1 MNHIHWHQM
10 TREQKNQY
18 QRERRKRVGYKA
30 TNTKYN
36 NTPATPLSPE
46 DKARLRRTADEMLR
60 RVDEIV
66 RGGE

>member
-1 MNHIHWHQM
+1 MNHIHRHQM
-10 TREQKNQY
+10 K
-18 QRERRKRVGYKA
+18 RERRKRVGYKA